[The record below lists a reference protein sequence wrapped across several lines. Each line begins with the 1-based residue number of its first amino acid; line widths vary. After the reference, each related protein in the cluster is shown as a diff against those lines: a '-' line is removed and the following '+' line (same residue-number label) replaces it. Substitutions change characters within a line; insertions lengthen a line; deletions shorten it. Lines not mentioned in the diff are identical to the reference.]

1 MPEPRR
7 PELSAV
13 KVARAALRLPEIAI
27 DALSELR
34 PMRDELVR
42 VREQTASMPKLLPA
56 IERMEASITDLSRR
70 LGALETTV
78 DALARDV
85 SAMHDALS
93 DMKSNVEQ
101 IPGVSDDD
109 RNLLVRARDAVT
121 GGEVRDQ

>member
-1 MPEPRR
+1 M
-7 PELSAV
+7 

-56 IERMEASITDLSRR
+56 IERMEASMTDLSRR